1 MSSGPS
7 SRSQPRRPPNPPA
20 TLSSATAVASST
32 SASAS
37 ASSSSNRRR
46 HSLPPGNK
54 LASILTFWS
63 TPSQDSLSLPR
74 PVTERLSRSRNKKQ
88 PPQPQPETQTS
99 STSQPPP
106 GAPSST
112 ASSTGRRGRRGSKSK
127 SNSKSST
134 AKPVVTQPVLV
145 RAYSPRPE
153 STLTDTIPEV
163 DESERVPL
171 PAITE
176 FSFNGILKAIDP
188 KVTRTLE
195 TITHLSTTYRSN
207 LTHETDLLITH
218 QKSIES
224 QILLADRLSS
234 QVLKTTT
241 TRSDRLKSE
250 APFKNGLAVEDLAQS
265 AETAYA
271 AIENI
276 IATLEAID
284 DMLPDEERLGKWD
297 SVHKRHFPYTHSLL
311 VAKTADTTL
320 KRMGGSIGA
329 GGGGGGNG
337 MHIGSGVAVS
347 SPLSPRMTS
356 SNSFSNSHA
365 LMGDTATNHST
376 GGGSWLIR
384 RRREGSNAG
393 SGGAGIPSN
402 LPYLSPNGPPMTAEE
417 RRMSSPPALLL
428 RTVHP
433 GAASIRSSSAKDVA
447 VPQVSSP
454 SPYHVRRQSLVTN
467 IPVRERDSL
476 SVASNAGGSTRSSF
490 SFKNLLWGGGWK
502 KGAGSGKSVGGSSV
516 AGSENGETAEEKLR
530 RIIQEQTRKRLMLD
544 KKGAG
549 LSSSL
554 PM

>member
-1 MSSGPS
+1 MSTGP
-7 SRSQPRRPPNPPA
+7 SRSQPRRPLNNPP
-20 TLSSATAVASST
+20 TST
-32 SASAS
+32 TPST
-37 ASSSSNRRR
+37 SSSSSQRRR
-46 HSLPPGNK
+46 HSLPPANK
-54 LASILTFWS
+54 LASILSFWS
-63 TPSQDSLSLPR
+63 SSSSNRDDALRLLTADRPSRPR
-74 PVTERLSRSRNKKQ
+74 PQTTTTTTTTPEAPPPASVSSRRSRR
-88 PPQPQPETQTS
+88 S
-99 STSQPPP
+99 
-106 GAPSST
+106 
-112 ASSTGRRGRRGSKSK
+112 RR
-127 SNSKSST
+127 NSKSTST
-134 AKPVVTQPVLV
+134 PAPPLALPPGNPAKPVVTQPVLV

-153 STLTDTIPEV
+153 STVAATIPEV

-224 QILLADRLSS
+224 QIQLADRLSS

-241 TRSDRLKSE
+241 TRSDRLKSDS
-250 APFKNGLAVEDLAQS
+250 PFKNGITVEDLATS

-284 DMLPDEERLGKWD
+284 EMLPDEERLGKWD

-311 VAKTADTTL
+311 VAKTADTG
-320 KRMGGSIGA
+320 RRFSV
-329 GGGGGGNG
+329 GNG
-337 MHIGSGVAVS
+337 GVGVS

-356 SNSFSNSHA
+356 STSFSNNHA
-365 LMGDTATNHST
+365 LMGDSATT
-376 GGGSWLIR
+376 GSWLIR
-384 RRREGSNAG
+384 RRREGSG
-393 SGGAGIPSN
+393 STPGATGIPSN

-417 RRMSSPPALLL
+417 RRLSSPPALLL

-447 VPQVSSP
+447 VPQVASP

-502 KGAGSGKSVGGSSV
+502 KGAGSGKSVGGSSF

>member
-1 MSSGPS
+1 MSTGP
-7 SRSQPRRPPNPPA
+7 SRSQSRRPPNPPPP
-20 TLSSATAVASST
+20 TQSTSTSTATATATATAT
-32 SASAS
+32 SQ
-37 ASSSSNRRR
+37 RRR
-46 HSLPPGNK
+46 HSLPPANK
-54 LASILTFWS
+54 LASILSFWS
-63 TPSQDSLSLPR
+63 NTNTSEDSLRLAG
-74 PVTERLSRSRNKKQ
+74 ERLSRPR
-88 PPQPQPETQTS
+88 TQA
-99 STSQPPP
+99 Q
-106 GAPSST
+106 PSSSSSPKKK
-112 ASSTGRRGRRGSKSK
+112 ASSSSVSSRRRNRRNSKSK
-127 SNSKSST
+127 YSSSSPPPPLPVAPHPSLPTPSTST
-134 AKPVVTQPVLV
+134 AAVTKPVVTQPVLV

-153 STLTDTIPEV
+153 STVATTIPEV

-176 FSFNGILKAIDP
+176 FSFTGILKAIDP

-224 QILLADRLSS
+224 QILLADRLSN
-234 QVLKTTT
+234 QILKTTN

-265 AETAYA
+265 AEAAYT
-271 AIENI
+271 AIEHI

-284 DMLPDEERLGKWD
+284 EMLPEEEKLGKWD

-311 VAKTADTTL
+311 VAKTADTTVRRL
-320 KRMGGSIGA
+320 
-329 GGGGGGNG
+329 GGNG
-337 MHIGSGVAVS
+337 MQMGSSVAVS

-356 SNSFSNSHA
+356 SNSFSNNHA
-365 LMGDTATNHST
+365 LMGDTATNS
-376 GGGSWLIR
+376 GGSWLIR
-384 RRREGSNAG
+384 RRREGS
-393 SGGAGIPSN
+393 GAGLPSN

-417 RRMSSPPALLL
+417 RRLSSPPALLL

-433 GAASIRSSSAKDVA
+433 GSASIRSSSMKDVA
-447 VPQVSSP
+447 VPQVASP

-530 RIIQEQTRKRLMLD
+530 RIIHEQTRKRLMLD

>member
-1 MSSGPS
+1 MSTGP
-7 SRSQPRRPPNPPA
+7 SRSQPRRPANPPP
-20 TLSSATAVASST
+20 SSST
-32 SASAS
+32 QSISTSTATTA
-37 ASSSSNRRR
+37 ATTSSHRRR
-46 HSLPPGNK
+46 HSLPPANK
-54 LASILTFWS
+54 LASILSFWS
-63 TPSQDSLSLPR
+63 NSNASDDPLRLAG
-74 PVTERLSRSRNKKQ
+74 ERLSRPR
-88 PPQPQPETQTS
+88 
-99 STSQPPP
+99 STSQKQT
-106 GAPSST
+106 S
-112 ASSTGRRGRRGSKSK
+112 ASSVSSRRRNRRNSKSK
-127 SNSKSST
+127 YSSSSPPPPPPPLPAHPT
-134 AKPVVTQPVLV
+134 PPLPAPPSTTSSATVAKPVVTQPVLV

-153 STLTDTIPEV
+153 STVTTTIPEV

-176 FSFNGILKAIDP
+176 FSFTGILKAIDP
-188 KVTRTLE
+188 KVTRTIE

-224 QILLADRLSS
+224 QILLAERLST

-265 AETAYA
+265 AETAYST
-271 AIENI
+271 IENI

-284 DMLPDEERLGKWD
+284 EMLPEEEKLGKWD

-311 VAKTADTTL
+311 VAKTADTTV
-320 KRMGGSIGA
+320 KRL
-329 GGGGGGNG
+329 GGNG
-337 MHIGSGVAVS
+337 MQMGSSVAVP

-356 SNSFSNSHA
+356 SNSFSNNHA
-365 LMGDTATNHST
+365 LMGDTATNS
-376 GGGSWLIR
+376 GGSWLIR

-393 SGGAGIPSN
+393 LPSN

-417 RRMSSPPALLL
+417 RRLSSPPALLL

-447 VPQVSSP
+447 VPQVASP
-454 SPYHVRRQSLVTN
+454 SPYHIRRQSLVTN

>member
-1 MSSGPS
+1 MSTGPS
-7 SRSQPRRPPNPPA
+7 RSRPRRPANPPP
-20 TLSSATAVASST
+20 SASTQST
-32 SASAS
+32 STSTATT
-37 ASSSSNRRR
+37 SSHRRR
-46 HSLPPGNK
+46 HSLPPANK
-54 LASILTFWS
+54 LASILSFWS
-63 TPSQDSLSLPR
+63 NTNTNSSEDPLRLAG
-74 PVTERLSRSRNKKQ
+74 ERLSRPR
-88 PPQPQPETQTS
+88 
-99 STSQPPP
+99 STSQKQT
-106 GAPSST
+106 S
-112 ASSTGRRGRRGSKSK
+112 ASSVSSHRHRNRRNSKSK
-127 SNSKSST
+127 YSSTPPGTPPPVPARPTSNSPLPPSATSSAT
-134 AKPVVTQPVLV
+134 VAKPVVTQPVLV

-153 STLTDTIPEV
+153 STVATTILEV
-163 DESERVPL
+163 DETERVPL

-176 FSFNGILKAIDP
+176 FSFTGILKAIDP
-188 KVTRTLE
+188 KVSRTIE

-207 LTHETDLLITH
+207 LTHETDLLISH

-224 QILLADRLSS
+224 QILLADRLST

-271 AIENI
+271 TIENI

-284 DMLPDEERLGKWD
+284 EMLPEEEKLGKWD

-311 VAKTADTTL
+311 VAKTADTTV
-320 KRMGGSIGA
+320 KRMGG
-329 GGGGGGNG
+329 NG
-337 MHIGSGVAVS
+337 MQMGSTVAVP

-356 SNSFSNSHA
+356 SNSFSNNHA
-365 LMGDTATNHST
+365 LMGDTATNSG

-393 SGGAGIPSN
+393 LPSN

-417 RRMSSPPALLL
+417 RRLSSPPALLL

-447 VPQVSSP
+447 VPQVASP

-516 AGSENGETAEEKLR
+516 AGSESGETAEEKLR

>member
-1 MSSGPS
+1 MSTGP
-7 SRSQPRRPPNPPA
+7 SRSQPPRPEIH
-20 TLSSATAVASST
+20 
-32 SASAS
+32 
-37 ASSSSNRRR
+37 ASSSSSSSRRR
-46 HSLPPGNK
+46 HSLPPANK
-54 LASILTFWS
+54 LASILSFWS
-63 TPSQDSLSLPR
+63 NTSEDSLRL
-74 PVTERLSRSRNKKQ
+74 TGERLARPRS
-88 PPQPQPETQTS
+88 QTS
-99 STSQPPP
+99 QK
-106 GAPSST
+106 PSS
-112 ASSTGRRGRRGSKSK
+112 SGRRNRRNSKSK
-127 SNSKSST
+127 SSS
-134 AKPVVTQPVLV
+134 AKPIVTQPVLV

-153 STLTDTIPEV
+153 STVATTIPEV

-176 FSFNGILKAIDP
+176 FSFTGILKAIDP

-224 QILLADRLSS
+224 QILLADRLST

-265 AETAYA
+265 AESAYT

-284 DMLPDEERLGKWD
+284 EMLPDEEKLGKWD

-311 VAKTADTTL
+311 VAKTADTTV
-320 KRMGGSIGA
+320 KRIGG
-329 GGGGGGNG
+329 
-337 MHIGSGVAVS
+337 GSGVAVS

-356 SNSFSNSHA
+356 SNSFSNNHA
-365 LMGDTATNHST
+365 LMGDTAAST

-393 SGGAGIPSN
+393 LLPST

-417 RRMSSPPALLL
+417 RRLSSPPALLL

-502 KGAGSGKSVGGSSV
+502 KGAGSGKSVAGSSV

>member
-1 MSSGPS
+1 MSTGP
-7 SRSQPRRPPNPPA
+7 SRSQPRRPINLPNPPPP
-20 TLSSATAVASST
+20 SST
-32 SASAS
+32 SH
-37 ASSSSNRRR
+37 RRR
-46 HSLPPGNK
+46 HSLPPANK
-54 LASILTFWS
+54 LASILSFFSNTNASEDPLQTDVF
-63 TPSQDSLSLPR
+63 LF
-74 PVTERLSRSRNKKQ
+74 RLRS
-88 PPQPQPETQTS
+88 S
-99 STSQPPP
+99 SQPSELKVQIFLLFSPT
-106 GAPSST
+106 T
-112 ASSTGRRGRRGSKSK
+112 ASCCSSSSGSFDRGRRE
-127 SNSKSST
+127 T
-134 AKPVVTQPVLV
+134 RCHPT
-145 RAYSPRPE
+145 RAGPRLLPRPE
-153 STLTDTIPEV
+153 STVTTTIPEV

-224 QILLADRLSS
+224 QILLAERLST

-284 DMLPDEERLGKWD
+284 EMLPEEERLGKWD

-311 VAKTADTTL
+311 VAKTADTTV
-320 KRMGGSIGA
+320 RRI
-329 GGGGGGNG
+329 GGNG
-337 MHIGSGVAVS
+337 MQMGSSVAVS

-356 SNSFSNSHA
+356 SNSFSNNHA
-365 LMGDTATNHST
+365 LMGDTATD

-393 SGGAGIPSN
+393 LPSN

-417 RRMSSPPALLL
+417 RRLSSPPALLL

-447 VPQVSSP
+447 VPQVASP

-516 AGSENGETAEEKLR
+516 AGSENGETAEDKLR